1 MHKLAKC
8 SETKESELR
17 EKEGDRTAIPQKQM
31 QKINSPQQPSQKR
44 PRLLALFP
52 VTLVAVLLLWILPAL
67 TQQPVVLTMLMQ
79 GQDITNWRPFVK
91 EFEQKN
97 PDIRINLIEGPFD
110 TNLIENLYTS
120 AFLLGESPY
129 DIINMDIVW
138 VPKFAAAGWVRDLT
152 DRIPPQQ
159 LSKFIQGNVEGGRYR
174 GKLYRIPHASDDG
187 MLYYRKDILEQAG
200 IPAPKTFEDMVKIS
214 QNLQKVS
221 S

>member
-1 MHKLAKC
+1 M
-8 SETKESELR
+8 
-17 EKEGDRTAIPQKQM
+17 P
-31 QKINSPQQPSQKR
+31 KINSPPLRRQK
-44 PRLLALFP
+44 PHLFALFAIA
-52 VTLVAVLLLWILPAL
+52 LAAVLLLFILPAL

-79 GQDITNWRPFVK
+79 GQDILNWKPFVK

-97 PDIRINLIEGPFD
+97 PNIRINLVEGPFD
-110 TNLIENLYTS
+110 TNLVENLYTS

-152 DRIPPQQ
+152 DKIPPEQ

-174 GKLYRIPHASDDG
+174 GKLYRIPHASDAG

-200 IPAPKTFEDMVKIS
+200 IAAPKTFEDMVKIS
-214 QNLQKVS
+214 ENLQKQGKTTWGYLWQWRSLLPNLDVPE
-221 S
+221 